1 VQTFLVVESIRSLK
15 FDRSL
20 LIATSTN
27 GKVNVLGRWQIAKG
41 SNIDYALEQSM
52 SWKGLRH

>member
-1 VQTFLVVESIRSLK
+1 MQTVLVVESIRSLK

-20 LIATSTN
+20 LIATSTS
-27 GKVNVLGRWQIAKG
+27 GKVNVLGRWQVAKH

-52 SWKGLRH
+52 NWKGLRH